1 MIKIGSQLKY
11 HREKNQFTQKDVAA
25 VLHVTP
31 QTISKWE
38 RNKSYPDVDQLVSL
52 SELYKVSVDK
62 LIGRAKPSFLD
73 YLANAQNLKNYYGLP
88 TMREENKH
96 GS

>member
-1 MIKIGSQLKY
+1 MIKIGPQLKY
-11 HREKNQFTQKDVAA
+11 YREKNQFTQKDVAA

-73 YLANAQNLKNYYGLP
+73 YLANAQNLKNYYGVL
-88 TMREENKH
+88 TVKEDDNH
-96 GS
+96 GK

>member
-11 HREKNQFTQKDVAA
+11 YREKNQLTQKDVAV

-52 SELYKVSVDK
+52 SEVYKVSVDK
-62 LIGRAKPSFLD
+62 LIGRAKPSILD
-73 YLANAQNLKNYYGLP
+73 YLANSQNLKNYYGIP
-88 TMREENKH
+88 TVKEDDTH
-96 GS
+96 GI

>member
-11 HREKNQFTQKDVAA
+11 YREENQFTQKDVAA

-38 RNKSYPDVDQLVSL
+38 RNKSYPDVDQLVRL
-52 SELYKVSVDK
+52 SELYKVNVNK

-73 YLANAQNLKNYYGLP
+73 YLANAQNLRNYYNLP
-88 TMREENKH
+88 NIKEDEHH
-96 GS
+96 GE